1 MSKKIKL
8 DIETLV
14 DLEILARRTKAK
26 TPYWKSKL
34 TNPDDIKS
42 ISTYR
47 NMNGYDKKIHQ
58 GFKIIQESENE

>member
-1 MSKKIKL
+1 MNKKIKL

-14 DLEILARRTKAK
+14 DLEILSRRTKAK

-42 ISTYR
+42 IDAYS
-47 NMNGYDKKIHQ
+47 NMNGTDKKIHQ